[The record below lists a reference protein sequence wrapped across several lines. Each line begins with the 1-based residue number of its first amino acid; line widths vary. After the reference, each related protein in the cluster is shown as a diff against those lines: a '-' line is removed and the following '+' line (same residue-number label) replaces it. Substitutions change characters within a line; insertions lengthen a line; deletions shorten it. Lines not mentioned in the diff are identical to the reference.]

1 MAEVR
6 KTVDW
11 EAVEREY
18 RAGVKTLR
26 QIGEEFGCSHVAIK
40 KKADK
45 ELWSRDLSAKIK
57 AEAEKLVTKEVVT
70 REVTNEQKVSERQLV
85 ETNAAM
91 LADKVINQREDIKR
105 ARNIVNKM
113 FAEVE
118 AECDNREDFSILG
131 ELLAAPDENGKDR
144 LNEMYRAAISLPERV
159 KSAKALS
166 DALKVLIELERRV
179 LKLDDF
185 TPDDD
190 KKRVTKVELVA
201 LQ

>member
-26 QIGEEFGCSHVAIK
+26 QIGDEFGCSHTAIRK
-40 KKADK
+40 RADA
-45 ELWSRDLSAKIK
+45 ERWVRDLSERIK
-57 AEAEKLVTKEVVT
+57 AKADDLVSRDEVSKQVSS
-70 REVTNEQKVSERQLV
+70 VAKVSERQLV

-105 ARNIVNKM
+105 ARGIVNKM

-185 TPDDD
+185 TPDDE